1 SGIIPTSP
9 LQHSLGFTLRTIDL
23 YHKLFVR
30 CPRLGMQ
37 SFSKSI
43 CDIHGLAFKPHL
55 STQLSAAFDVY
66 VAILNAVR
74 SRTREHLGH
83 QGREWRMLNMCP
95 PCQYRLHKEDH
106 LDVCMIMTMDGND
119 SLCHV
124 ERKED
129 VLHNEAVSGSN
140 MQVSRERLDLCKAGG
155 EYFASREE
163 TSAWDESNWPTDSQQ
178 NPVEPGA
185 AVEHLWAEGHSRSS
199 DKFFEHG
206 WFVVLCRHMMLLI
219 ACDMI
224 KSGELYQYPLA
235 LLSTYMASEK
245 AQRQKLG
252 EGAPEG
258 KLAVVYG
265 IMCKFSKTV
274 KRSPLNS
281 LAQWSAFLPVIGT
294 MHGYAH
300 ERACQLVFLMLYIV
314 GVGLEDGE

>member
-1 SGIIPTSP
+1 LVRSGIIPTSP

-74 SRTREHLGH
+74 SRTREHLGR
-83 QGREWRMLNMCP
+83 QGREWRMLNTCP
-95 PCQYRLHKEDH
+95 PCQYRLHEEDH
-106 LDVCMIMTMDGND
+106 LDVRMIMTMDGND
-119 SLCHV
+119 SLRRV

-129 VLHNEAVSGSN
+129 VLHDEAISGSN
-140 MQVSRERLDLCKAGG
+140 VQVSRERLDLRKAGG

-178 NPVEPGA
+178 NPVEPGT
-185 AVEHLWAEGHSRSS
+185 AVEHLWAEGRCEDRWQNMSDAKTARSS

-224 KSGELYQYPLA
+224 KSGEL
-235 LLSTYMASEK
+235 
-245 AQRQKLG
+245 
-252 EGAPEG
+252 
-258 KLAVVYG
+258 
-265 IMCKFSKTV
+265 
-274 KRSPLNS
+274 
-281 LAQWSAFLPVIGT
+281 
-294 MHGYAH
+294 
-300 ERACQLVFLMLYIV
+300 
-314 GVGLEDGE
+314 